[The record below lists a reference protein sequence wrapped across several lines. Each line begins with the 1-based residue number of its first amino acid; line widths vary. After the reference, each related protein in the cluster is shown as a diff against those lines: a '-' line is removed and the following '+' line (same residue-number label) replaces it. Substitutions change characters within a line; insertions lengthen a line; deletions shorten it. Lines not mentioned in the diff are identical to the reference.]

1 MTGSF
6 ERHHANNE
14 QHHRPGERNLLER
27 VRQRWIEAYSH
38 LPDDQ
43 LAVIAQRLDDLA
55 RSFGQLSARQEEAA
69 RAETRAAADQAD
81 ALREG
86 LAAIEKQL
94 SRIGREQLKAN
105 TLAEAQAER
114 LDAALEALRQA
125 GERRESDLAALRA
138 QNQASLATARLD
150 VVRAILPALD
160 GIDEALRAGER
171 LLELRRGGLAADNTV
186 AAPVASSEPQPVQAR
201 WSVGDWLRALFT
213 SPEGARAERVPDTM
227 SAPRSP
233 DDDLLTSVE
242 SWLSGLTFVRQ
253 RLLNVLEGEGVR
265 PMKAEGSQFDPQL
278 HVALEVVP
286 LQDGLAPGMVAAELH
301 RGYTVHDR
309 VLRHAEVAVGQ
320 DER

>member
-6 ERHHANNE
+6 ERHHAGNE

-55 RSFGQLSARQEEAA
+55 RSFGQLSLRQEEAA
-69 RAETRAAADQAD
+69 ADRAN

-94 SRIGREQLKAN
+94 SRTGREQLKAN

-125 GERRESDLAALRA
+125 GERREADLAALRA
-138 QNQASLATARLD
+138 QNQASLVTARLD

-160 GIDEALRAGER
+160 GIDQALRAGER
-171 LLELRRGGLAADNTV
+171 LLELRRGGPAADNTV

-201 WSVGDWLRALFT
+201 WSVGDWLRALFA
-213 SPEGARAERVPDTM
+213 SPEEARAEHVPDTI
-227 SAPRSP
+227 SAPRYP
-233 DDDLLTSVE
+233 DDDLLASVE

-265 PMKAEGSQFDPQL
+265 PMKAEGSQFEPQL

-286 LQDGLAPGMVAAELH
+286 LQDGLAPGMVAAELR

-309 VLRHAEVAVGQ
+309 VLRHAEVAVVQ